1 MASRTSPEF
10 ASFSDWRS
18 WATSAGLQPV
28 VVVAGSRG
36 KTLVAKILES
46 VLRTAGLRVATW
58 SSHGVDIDGV
68 RQVGELGPWQ
78 GVESG
83 LASGAIDIAVREVD
97 WATASTLATGPRLPV
112 LAVTNVCANR
122 EDCLLAG
129 DAALANVAMPAL
141 LTAVVNQGWMVLN
154 GEDLAVAADLST
166 SGHNR
171 MLVGLG
177 LDGPMTE
184 SHLETSSS
192 LAWLAGDQLAVSHG
206 RRVLLLCE
214 RQELRYALDGCA
226 NFMVFD
232 TLMAASL
239 ATVLGIDADTIRAGL
254 LAFVSDPE
262 SIPGS
267 FNVLTSG
274 NSVIILDSPSASW
287 HLRPVLRALRDY
299 HRARLLTVFS
309 GLRGAVLADTAEI
322 GRLLGRI
329 SNFLIVSDDDP
340 SDIERTSLAMEGA
353 RRNELPPMGIPVT
366 TEVEGVRRA
375 MGLARPRDVI
385 YVLSDDPVDLW
396 SELKKLGPLVL
407 TAPSPVRA

>member
-1 MASRTSPEF
+1 M
-10 ASFSDWRS
+10 
-18 WATSAGLQPV
+18 
-28 VVVAGSRG
+28 
-36 KTLVAKILES
+36 
-46 VLRTAGLRVATW
+46 
-58 SSHGVDIDGV
+58 
-68 RQVGELGPWQ
+68 
-78 GVESG
+78 
-83 LASGAIDIAVREVD
+83 
-97 WATASTLATGPRLPV
+97 
-112 LAVTNVCANR
+112 
-122 EDCLLAG
+122 
-129 DAALANVAMPAL
+129 
-141 LTAVVNQGWMVLN
+141 
-154 GEDLAVAADLST
+154 
-166 SGHNR
+166 
-171 MLVGLG
+171 
-177 LDGPMTE
+177 
-184 SHLETSSS
+184 
-192 LAWLAGDQLAVSHG
+192 
-206 RRVLLLCE
+206 
-214 RQELRYALDGCA
+214 
-226 NFMVFD
+226 
-232 TLMAASL
+232 
-239 ATVLGIDADTIRAGL
+239 